1 MRAKGFTLIE
11 LATVLA
17 IISILAAVL
26 TPTVMNYMDQARTTR
41 AVADVRSIADAVRLY
56 QRDTARFPVYAN
68 ITDAGSDTAA
78 ASLLVGPGTA
88 PADGSTGPANQWTTG
103 ITTTTLEVYLNENK
117 LNLTTTPKVGNVGFK
132 GPYIGS
138 VGSDP
143 WGYRYTVTAMNL
155 TRASTNW
162 GVVISPGPDGILQT
176 DPTQVTSAA
185 FAVSGD
191 DIVAIVK

>member
-1 MRAKGFTLIE
+1 MKRKGFTLIE

-26 TPTVMNYMDQARTTR
+26 TPVVVNYMDQARTTR

-56 QRDTARFPVYAN
+56 QRDTGKFPIYAN
-68 ITDAGSDTAA
+68 TTDAGSDTAG

-88 PADGSTGPANQWTTG
+88 PTDGSTSPTNQWTTG

-117 LNLTTTPKVGNVGFK
+117 LNLTTTPKVGNTGFK
-132 GPYIGS
+132 GPYIGT
-138 VGSDP
+138 VQADP

-176 DPTQVTSAA
+176 DPTQVTSAQFTA
-185 FAVSGD
+185 LGD